1 MASSSRSRPFS
12 LSPDARAILGDPI
25 RVNHAVRQTLPS
37 LFDGSVDA
45 LLHVTLVEPD
55 PPRASVRPGCHVPSG
70 TPLGLFTGH
79 IFSGPDHRGDHYIVM
94 PPVPSRGGPRQFG
107 VDAAAALMRF
117 PSPTQAGMYAHACMN
132 GTLRAEWRH
141 IDHDP
146 PFSVLVALAD
156 GPFHEHTVLSWNFD
170 LHSLGGSYTLG
181 DDDGQ
186 DWCAYG
192 GAARDCDCNAP
203 HDCPLGRVLRAS
215 RVSAAVSEASD
226 DWTP

>member
-45 LLHVTLVEPD
+45 LLHVTSADPD
-55 PPRASVRPGCHVPSG
+55 RLRASVRQGCHVPSG
-70 TPLGLFTGH
+70 TPLGLFASH
-79 IFSGPDHRGDHYIVM
+79 IFSGPYHRGDHYIVM
-94 PPVPSRGGPRQFG
+94 PPVPSRGEPRQFC
-107 VDAAAALMRF
+107 VDAAAALMCF
-117 PSPTQAGMYAHACMN
+117 PSPTQAGMYAHACIN
-132 GTLRAEWRH
+132 GTLRAECRH

-146 PFSVLVALAD
+146 PFAVLVALAD
-156 GPFHEHTVLSWNFD
+156 GPLHEHTVLSWNFD
-170 LHSLGGSYTLG
+170 LISLGDGYTLG

-192 GAARDCDCNAP
+192 GAAQN
-203 HDCPLGRVLRAS
+203 
-215 RVSAAVSEASD
+215 
-226 DWTP
+226 